1 MLDIPMIYSVSH
13 DFHWPQPFGPFHPFP
28 TSMRLAASDHSSPTK
43 LKSLASRCTCRDMRS
58 TKSASVA
65 QPSWRQ

>member
-1 MLDIPMIYSVSH
+1 MISI
-13 DFHWPQPFGPFHPFP
+13 GPSLSALSNPFP
-28 TSMRLAASDHSSPTK
+28 TSVRLAASDHSSPTK
-43 LKSLASRCTCRDMRS
+43 LNSLASRCTCRDMRS